1 MDARQLL
8 YATGVLLPP
17 MIKPPRLRRGDL
29 VAVVSP
35 SSAVTQD
42 LQGQFERG
50 VAALESLGL
59 RVRVEDHVMDRNYYS
74 AGTAAARIDD
84 LHRAWADPN
93 VAMVLM
99 SQGGQTANNLLDS
112 LDYDLFRRQP
122 KIFMCMSDGTTL
134 LTAITS
140 QSGIVTFHGPDL
152 LFGFGRHMSEPFIDQ
167 FRSVVMDGACGPVL
181 SPTFRTIRQGAATGL
196 LYGGH
201 VNILIDTM
209 FAGFEPD
216 LNGSIL
222 FLEGTHSIA
231 ELDRQFN
238 ALRLHG
244 VFAQI
249 SGLIL
254 GYFDGHRLPDA
265 VMNRA
270 PADIIREITQSY
282 DFPIIEIGELGH
294 NVENF
299 VLPVGIQSTID
310 TTRGSFRL
318 NDAAVV

>member
-59 RVRVEDHVMDRNYYS
+59 RVRVEDHVMDRHYYS

-122 KIFMCMSDGTTL
+122 KIFMGMSDGTTL

-222 FLEGTHSIA
+222 FLEGTH
-231 ELDRQFN
+231 
-238 ALRLHG
+238 
-244 VFAQI
+244 
-249 SGLIL
+249 
-254 GYFDGHRLPDA
+254 
-265 VMNRA
+265 
-270 PADIIREITQSY
+270 
-282 DFPIIEIGELGH
+282 
-294 NVENF
+294 
-299 VLPVGIQSTID
+299 
-310 TTRGSFRL
+310 
-318 NDAAVV
+318 